1 MYHKKALSTNPLIHI
16 FINRI
21 NNKLVLK
28 EKDEY
33 KLEFQTPEI
42 MKLFPGTKKQNDIKR
57 NGENAATLEEV
68 ELFLVQWNLIDK
80 QYR

>member
-1 MYHKKALSTNPLIHI
+1 MHHKKALSTNPLIHI

>member
-42 MKLFPGTKKQNDIKR
+42 MKLFPSTKNQNDIKR
-57 NGENAATLEEV
+57 NAATLEEV

>member
-1 MYHKKALSTNPLIHI
+1 MYHKKALSSNPLIHI

-42 MKLFPGTKKQNDIKR
+42 MKLFPGTKNQNDIKR
-57 NGENAATLEEV
+57 NAATLEEV

>member
-1 MYHKKALSTNPLIHI
+1 MYHKKALSSNPLIHI

-42 MKLFPGTKKQNDIKR
+42 MKLFPSTKNQNDIKR
-57 NGENAATLEEV
+57 NAATLEEV

>member
-1 MYHKKALSTNPLIHI
+1 M
-16 FINRI
+16 
-21 NNKLVLK
+21 LK

-42 MKLFPGTKKQNDIKR
+42 MKLFPGTKNQNDIKR
-57 NGENAATLEEV
+57 NAATLEEV